1 MKKAFQNMFTLAL
14 SALMIINMIPGN
26 IYAEENE
33 TQINEAVQENVETA
47 ENKIEEISTEIA
59 VQEVQTPSEN
69 KEEAPVKEETKI
81 EEVKEEAPAE
91 NKTEEAVKEEALPEN
106 KIEEAEKEETPV
118 LENKEEKKEE
128 LILTEA
134 AVIMTSEPMEAMNS
148 VIEAV
153 EEAPAKAEKIKITVN
168 FTDILKTDGTTKT
181 GTASSTLSKNLSS
194 WKILQAKFNN
204 QVTYKDFTVKGTKY
218 HFTGEW
224 AYEDGSP
231 VSIPME
237 FKYDDFNEDTIIN
250 VHPIYEKT
258 EAARLNFYK
267 IDNISYGSGSWA
279 NTAGSFTTYM
289 NTLKA
294 PSAKA
299 HYQFLYWQDGE
310 TGQIY
315 NAGDKFSIKATD
327 IGDGNTKDVRL
338 YATWQPSITLRY
350 HSISGSTISTKEVYE
365 DISAYGY
372 NAPAVSG
379 CKFLGWSL
387 TPNGEVLAES
397 TVYGK
402 PALTVNPVA
411 QNIIDLYPVYS
422 VSYKVEHYTQ
432 GLDGSYS
439 LRETENI
446 EDAAYNTQV
455 YANERSYEGF
465 SVNGDSIRSGIAK
478 SGLVLKLYYSRN
490 SYTVSYE
497 YENVPANAPALPENK
512 DYEFGAEVKVADAK
526 EIEGYTFQG
535 WDTKDFTMPD
545 EDVIIKGS
553 YKVNSHNVSYKVD
566 GMDIEVPETMSYEYG
581 KQVKIAEDLKLEGYT
596 FSGWDKKDFQMPDED
611 VTINGSFSINS
622 YKVSYEYENAPENAP
637 VLPETK
643 EYEFNSDVKV
653 ESGLELEGY
662 TFSGWDKENFS
673 MPAADVVIKGSF
685 AINTYNVRFVN
696 DDGSL
701 LELDEKV
708 EYGNM
713 ASYDGQTPVKASDGR
728 YSYTFTGWSKE
739 LSEVKEDQEYVAQYK
754 AELIPI
760 VSEDS
765 PEESK
770 PQSPSSPIKIETP
783 EEPEVEIEEALAPLA
798 EAEVEV
804 EMNEAAA
811 EIIIEDDAAPK
822 AEFKTWALYN
832 LIATII
838 TALTGLFMII
848 SFFTKKNEDEEE
860 ENEEE
865 NENRRSNWSKFLG
878 IIPMV
883 AAIIAFILTEDMRNV
898 MVLKDE
904 YTIAM
909 IVIALFEL
917 VLAFITR
924 NKKEEEEE
932 EEDKLQLVEA

>member
-1 MKKAFQNMFTLAL
+1 
-14 SALMIINMIPGN
+14 
-26 IYAEENE
+26 
-33 TQINEAVQENVETA
+33 
-47 ENKIEEISTEIA
+47 
-59 VQEVQTPSEN
+59 
-69 KEEAPVKEETKI
+69 
-81 EEVKEEAPAE
+81 
-91 NKTEEAVKEEALPEN
+91 
-106 KIEEAEKEETPV
+106 
-118 LENKEEKKEE
+118 
-128 LILTEA
+128 
-134 AVIMTSEPMEAMNS
+134 
-148 VIEAV
+148 
-153 EEAPAKAEKIKITVN
+153 
-168 FTDILKTDGTTKT
+168 
-181 GTASSTLSKNLSS
+181 
-194 WKILQAKFNN
+194 
-204 QVTYKDFTVKGTKY
+204 
-218 HFTGEW
+218 
-224 AYEDGSP
+224 
-231 VSIPME
+231 
-237 FKYDDFNEDTIIN
+237 
-250 VHPIYEKT
+250 
-258 EAARLNFYK
+258 
-267 IDNISYGSGSWA
+267 
-279 NTAGSFTTYM
+279 
-289 NTLKA
+289 
-294 PSAKA
+294 
-299 HYQFLYWQDGE
+299 
-310 TGQIY
+310 
-315 NAGDKFSIKATD
+315 
-327 IGDGNTKDVRL
+327 
-338 YATWQPSITLRY
+338 
-350 HSISGSTISTKEVYE
+350 
-365 DISAYGY
+365 
-372 NAPAVSG
+372 
-379 CKFLGWSL
+379 
-387 TPNGEVLAES
+387 
-397 TVYGK
+397 
-402 PALTVNPVA
+402 
-411 QNIIDLYPVYS
+411 
-422 VSYKVEHYTQ
+422 
-432 GLDGSYS
+432 
-439 LRETENI
+439 
-446 EDAAYNTQV
+446 
-455 YANERSYEGF
+455 
-465 SVNGDSIRSGIAK
+465 
-478 SGLVLKLYYSRN
+478 
-490 SYTVSYE
+490 
-497 YENVPANAPALPENK
+497 
-512 DYEFGAEVKVADAK
+512 
-526 EIEGYTFQG
+526 
-535 WDTKDFTMPD
+535 
-545 EDVIIKGS
+545 
-553 YKVNSHNVSYKVD
+553 
-566 GMDIEVPETMSYEYG
+566 
-581 KQVKIAEDLKLEGYT
+581 
-596 FSGWDKKDFQMPDED
+596 
-611 VTINGSFSINS
+611 
-622 YKVSYEYENAPENAP
+622 
-637 VLPETK
+637 
-643 EYEFNSDVKV
+643 
-653 ESGLELEGY
+653 
-662 TFSGWDKENFS
+662 

-804 EMNEAAA
+804 EINEAAA